1 MAGRASSARGDRLLL
16 RTESVVGGFFLATWV
31 VAGLYV
37 AGWLEPPGLALSFY
51 GLFSFAGAFG
61 WVMGNLLVLRRRSL
75 AGALPAVRR
84 RVLALYLLLPAGL
97 VALVRAM
104 APVELR
110 RAAPLAGLLA
120 LSIYLVFFFVPWSLR
135 PRTPR
140 GGPPRAP
147 RR

>member
-1 MAGRASSARGDRLLL
+1 ML
-16 RTESVVGGFFLATWV
+16 RTETVLGGFFLATWV

-37 AGWLEPPGLALSFY
+37 AGWLAPPGLALSFY

-61 WVMGNLLVLRRRSL
+61 WVIGNLFVLRARTL
-75 AGALPAVRR
+75 AGVPPAFRR
-84 RVLALYLLLPAGL
+84 RFLALYLLLPAGA

-120 LSIYLVFFFVPWSLR
+120 LSVYLVFFFVPWSLR
-135 PRTPR
+135 PRSR
-140 GGPPRAP
+140 PPGVE
-147 RR
+147 